1 MPPGLPSWQP
11 SRRGKASDRKE
22 TVLNQILSVS
32 QINSYLKDLLEED
45 VQLKSIYVRGEISNF
60 VHHLKSGHFYFTL
73 KDERSALRAVM
84 FKWNAS
90 RLRFMP
96 KNGMNVILFG
106 SVNFYERDGVCQLLC
121 VDMQPDGLGAL
132 YMAYEQLK
140 EKLAREGLFD
150 PAHKKPLPPFPRR
163 IGVVT
168 AKTGAALQDIIHILS
183 RRYPLAELV
192 LYPALVQG
200 DLAPDSLVKAIGI
213 AGRDRPD
220 VLIVGRGGGSLEDLW
235 AFNDERVARA
245 VHDCPVPVISA
256 VGHEVDYTICDLV
269 ADLRAPTPSAA
280 AELCAPDI
288 SGLKEELSDL
298 RDTLRR
304 GLSDRIRMEEASLR
318 ALSRRLG
325 VSSPENFARRSA
337 ERLSALESR
346 MRAAMNR
353 KLALSEADLGREKA
367 RLSAVSPARRLPAL
381 DRSVRELSS
390 RLNRGAAGAVS
401 RLEAQLK
408 QAEASLEALSP
419 LGVLAR
425 GYTLTEKD
433 GRAASLSALQPGD
446 EIRTRFHDGTITSR
460 VTGVFPKGVQN
471 GDQETTDL

>member
-1 MPPGLPSWQP
+1 M
-11 SRRGKASDRKE
+11 
-22 TVLNQILSVS
+22 
-32 QINSYLKDLLEED
+32 
-45 VQLKSIYVRGEISNF
+45 
-60 VHHLKSGHFYFTL
+60 
-73 KDERSALRAVM
+73 
-84 FKWNAS
+84 
-90 RLRFMP
+90 
-96 KNGMNVILFG
+96 
-106 SVNFYERDGVCQLLC
+106 
-121 VDMQPDGLGAL
+121 
-132 YMAYEQLK
+132 
-140 EKLAREGLFD
+140 
-150 PAHKKPLPPFPRR
+150 
-163 IGVVT
+163 VT

-245 VHDCPVPVISA
+245 VYDCPVPVISA

-337 ERLSALESR
+337 ERLSALENR
-346 MRAAMNR
+346 MQAAIAR

-367 RLSAVSPARRLPAL
+367 RLSAVSPERRLPAL
-381 DRSVRELSS
+381 DRSVRELSP
-390 RLNRGAAGAVS
+390 A
-401 RLEAQLK
+401 
-408 QAEASLEALSP
+408 
-419 LGVLAR
+419 
-425 GYTLTEKD
+425 
-433 GRAASLSALQPGD
+433 
-446 EIRTRFHDGTITSR
+446 
-460 VTGVFPKGVQN
+460 
-471 GDQETTDL
+471 

>member
-1 MPPGLPSWQP
+1 M
-11 SRRGKASDRKE
+11 
-22 TVLNQILSVS
+22 
-32 QINSYLKDLLEED
+32 Y
-45 VQLKSIYVRGEISNF
+45 
-60 VHHLKSGHFYFTL
+60 
-73 KDERSALRAVM
+73 
-84 FKWNAS
+84 
-90 RLRFMP
+90 
-96 KNGMNVILFG
+96 
-106 SVNFYERDGVCQLLC
+106 
-121 VDMQPDGLGAL
+121 
-132 YMAYEQLK
+132 
-140 EKLAREGLFD
+140 
-150 PAHKKPLPPFPRR
+150 
-163 IGVVT
+163 
-168 AKTGAALQDIIHILS
+168 
-183 RRYPLAELV
+183 
-192 LYPALVQG
+192 
-200 DLAPDSLVKAIGI
+200 
-213 AGRDRPD
+213 
-220 VLIVGRGGGSLEDLW
+220 
-235 AFNDERVARA
+235 
-245 VHDCPVPVISA
+245 DCPVPVISA

-298 RDTLRR
+298 REALRR

-346 MRAAMNR
+346 MRAAMAR

-367 RLSAVSPARRLPAL
+367 RLSAVSPGRRLPAL

-390 RLNRGAAGAVS
+390 RLNRGAVGAVS
-401 RLEAQLK
+401 RLEGRLK